1 MKKLISLL
9 LALMLMPAL
18 AFAQYDTLSHGST
31 GKAVTALQNRLNA
44 LGLSSGV
51 ADGSYGE
58 KTAAA
63 VKEAQRLL
71 LAAGYETDINGI
83 ADSNTQFLIF
93 GNEAETALRT
103 LSKGSSGSRVKD
115 LQNRL
120 VDLGFLKAAPDG
132 VYGSRTEAAV
142 KAFQQQMTPEEQTG
156 VVTPDTWDLLMSD
169 LSQKGLIAPIYYD
182 KSTPATL
189 TKDHLYAP
197 AFILIDAPSGK
208 VLLESNADEKMYPA
222 STTKIIT
229 LLLALKKLSLD
240 QMVTIPT
247 SAADIPADSSIVPVF
262 PGDQMRVEDLLHG
275 LMIRSG
281 NDAANAVAE
290 LCSGNV
296 DAFAAEMNTLAAEIG
311 MTNSHFV
318 NPHGYHD
325 TEHFTTARDLAVA
338 TRLGLTDPVF
348 CKIVTC
354 MNYTIPSNAQRS
366 ERVLQNIWEIFDPA
380 SEFYIPN
387 AAGVKSGYTSAAGFC
402 YAGAAQRGEKTL
414 IAVILG
420 ETTRNRAWMDL
431 SRLFEYGFSIAD

>member
-1 MKKLISLL
+1 MSMGESLEIIQSL
-9 LALMLMPAL
+9 YEKGYLTYPRTNSEYLA
-18 AFAQYDTLSHGST
+18 
-31 GKAVTALQNRLNA
+31 TA
-44 LGLSSGV
+44 
-51 ADGSYGE
+51 E
-58 KTAAA
+58 KD
-63 VKEAQRLL
+63 KMRK
-71 LAAGYETDINGI
+71 I
-83 ADSNTQFLIF
+83 
-93 GNEAETALRT
+93 
-103 LSKGSSGSRVKD
+103 
-115 LQNRL
+115 
-120 VDLGFLKAAPDG
+120 
-132 VYGSRTEAAV
+132 
-142 KAFQQQMTPEEQTG
+142 
-156 VVTPDTWDLLMSD
+156 
-169 LSQKGLIAPIYYD
+169 LSQIERIGYPVKF
-182 KSTPATL
+182 
-189 TKDHLYAP
+189 KDSP
-197 AFILIDAPSGK
+197 
-208 VLLESNADEKMYPA
+208 
-222 STTKIIT
+222 KIFT

-262 PGDQMRVEDLLHG
+262 PGEQMRVEDLLHG

-290 LCSGNV
+290 LCSGSV

-325 TEHFTTARDLAVA
+325 IDHFTTARDLAVA

-354 MNYTIPSNAQRS
+354 MNYTIPSSAQRS

-380 SEFYIPN
+380 SEFFIPN

-431 SRLFEYGFSIAD
+431 SRLFEYGFSIAY